1 MNDCLNC
8 HNDNIRNSCCSCNPC
23 ICPKGPTGPQGPIGP
38 TGPQGVQGIQGIQG
52 PTGNTGATGA
62 TGSTGPQ
69 GIQGLQGLQG
79 NTGATGATGVTGP
92 TGIAGNTGPTGST
105 GSTGPTGNTG
115 PTGPTG
121 VTGATGTTGVTGA
134 TGATG
139 PTGSTGPTGPT
150 GNTGAT
156 GPTGATG
163 ATPLAN
169 AIIPLSSGTPV
180 SMTTNNEG
188 VDGVPSFIGFGSSD
202 IGAEA
207 LKTTIN
213 ITELANHAFS
223 MPRDGIIT
231 SLSAFFSTSQ
241 QINLTGTNVT
251 INARLYSSSTPS
263 NVFTEIPGTLIT
275 LTPALTGIVNEGFIS
290 RGIIT
295 GLAIPVTAETRLM
308 VVFTSK
314 STGERFQNTIVGYA
328 SAGIGIS

>member
-92 TGIAGNTGPTGST
+92 TGIAGNTGPTG
-105 GSTGPTGNTG
+105 
-115 PTGPTG
+115 PTG

-139 PTGSTGPTGPT
+139 VTGPTGPT
-150 GNTGAT
+150 GNTGATGPT

-169 AIIPLSSGTPV
+169 AIIPLSSGTPI

-223 MPRDGIIT
+223 MPRDGVIT

-241 QINLTGTNVT
+241 QINLTGTNAT
-251 INARLYSSSTPS
+251 INARLYSSSTPN

-308 VVFTSK
+308 VIFTSK

>member
-92 TGIAGNTGPTGST
+92 TGIAGNTGPTG
-105 GSTGPTGNTG
+105 
-115 PTGPTG
+115 PTG
-121 VTGATGTTGVTGA
+121 VTGATGTTGNTGP
-134 TGATG
+134 TG

>member
-8 HNDNIRNSCCSCNPC
+8 HNDNIRNSFCSCNPC
-23 ICPKGPTGPQGPIGP
+23 ICPKGPTGPQGSIGP

-92 TGIAGNTGPTGST
+92 TGIAGN
-105 GSTGPTGNTG
+105 
-115 PTGPTG
+115 
-121 VTGATGTTGVTGA
+121 

-223 MPRDGIIT
+223 MPRDGVIT

-275 LTPALTGIVNEGFIS
+275 LTPALTGIVNEGFTS

-328 SAGIGIS
+328 SNGIGIS

>member
-92 TGIAGNTGPTGST
+92 TGIAGNTGPTGNTGATGPTGST

-121 VTGATGTTGVTGA
+121 VTGATGPTGVTGA
-134 TGATG
+134 TG
-139 PTGSTGPTGPT
+139 PTGVTGT
-150 GNTGAT
+150 T

-223 MPRDGIIT
+223 MPRDGVIT

-275 LTPALTGIVNEGFIS
+275 LTSALTGIVNEGFIS

>member
-1 MNDCLNC
+1 MNDYGNC
-8 HNDNIRNSCCSCNPC
+8 HNDNIRNTCCSCNPC

-52 PTGNTGATGA
+52 PTGNTGVTGA
-62 TGSTGPQ
+62 TGPTGPQ

-79 NTGATGATGVTGP
+79 NTGATGATGVAGLTGV
-92 TGIAGNTGPTGST
+92 
-105 GSTGPTGNTG
+105 TGNTG
-115 PTGPTG
+115 PTGITG
-121 VTGATGTTGVTGA
+121 PTGATGTTG
-134 TGATG
+134 ATG
-139 PTGSTGPTGPT
+139 PTGATGV
-150 GNTGAT
+150 T

-169 AIIPLSSGTPV
+169 TIIPLSSGTPI

-207 LKTTIN
+207 LNSTIN
-213 ITELANHAFS
+213 ITELANYAFS

-241 QINLTGTNVT
+241 QINLTGTNAT
-251 INARLYSSSTPS
+251 INARLYRSSTPN

-275 LTPALTGIVNEGFIS
+275 LTPALTGIVNEGFVS

-295 GLAIPVTAETRLM
+295 GLAIPVTAETRLL

>member
-1 MNDCLNC
+1 MNDCFNC

-92 TGIAGNTGPTGST
+92 TGIAGNA
-105 GSTGPTGNTG
+105 GPTGNTG
-115 PTGPTG
+115 ATGPTG
-121 VTGATGTTGVTGA
+121 V

-223 MPRDGIIT
+223 MPRDGVIT